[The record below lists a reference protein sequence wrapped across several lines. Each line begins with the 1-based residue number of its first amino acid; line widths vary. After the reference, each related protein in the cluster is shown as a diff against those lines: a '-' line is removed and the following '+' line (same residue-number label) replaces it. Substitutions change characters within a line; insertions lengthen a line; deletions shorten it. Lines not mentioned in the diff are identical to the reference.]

1 MLLIETPATFGHAG
15 HLRSKESSNDP
26 RSPGFG
32 FEHVI
37 LDLRGCQF
45 IRPAALL
52 WCLIYALLAK
62 KTGGACEIW
71 VPENMGVCVY
81 LKSTGMIDI
90 LKDAR
95 VDIDDRGIG
104 STDHERLVLPLT
116 QITSAFDAEE
126 AANAATEALMESGFV
141 AANLIPTLS
150 DTFGELTNNAASTQ
164 IRA

>member
-1 MLLIETPATFGHAG
+1 MPIHQT
-15 HLRSKESSNDP
+15 S
-26 RSPGFG
+26 
-32 FEHVI
+32 
-37 LDLRGCQF
+37 
-45 IRPAALL
+45 ALL
-52 WCLIYALLAK
+52 WCLIYALLVK
-62 KTGGACEIW
+62 KTGAACEIW